1 VAVLLIATV
10 FVALMSDLLVGAVEE
25 TSRQLG
31 WTELFVGV
39 VVVSIVGNAA
49 EHSSAVLMAMKN
61 RMDLSFQ
68 IAVGSGL
75 QIAMFVA
82 PILVFVSYLPGSP
95 DERLNLTFSMLEV
108 VAVGVS
114 VLIVGLVAYDG
125 ESNWLEGLLLLTIYV
140 ILEIAF
146 YHLPQ
151 ATAGSGNAHEAV
163 GQSQMFVLPSKS
175 L

>member
-1 VAVLLIATV
+1 MAVLLIATV
-10 FVALMSDLLVGAVEE
+10 FVALMSELLVGEVEE
-25 TSRQLG
+25 TSWQLG

-39 VVVSIVGNAA
+39 VVVGNAA
-49 EHSSAVLMAMKN
+49 GHSSAVLMTIKN

-75 QIAMFVA
+75 QIAIFVA
-82 PILVFVSYLPGSP
+82 PILVFVSYLPGFS
-95 DERLNLTFSMLEV
+95 DERLSLTFGMLEV
-108 VAVGVS
+108 VAVGFS

-125 ESNWLEGLLLLTIYV
+125 ESNWLEGLLLLA
-140 ILEIAF
+140 IAF

-151 ATAGSGNAHEAV
+151 ATAGSSNAHEAV

-175 L
+175 S